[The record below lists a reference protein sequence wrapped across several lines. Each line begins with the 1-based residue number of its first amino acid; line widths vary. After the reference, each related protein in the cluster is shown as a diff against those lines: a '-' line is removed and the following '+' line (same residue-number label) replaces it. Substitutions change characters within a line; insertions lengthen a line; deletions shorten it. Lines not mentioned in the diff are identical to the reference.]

1 MINNPTADYNFA
13 GLGFTALSL
22 DVRDPS
28 HINQGAIT
36 NQSFTQQL
44 SNISFNNSTGAISF
58 AVAQSPEL
66 VRNIQFTG
74 TAFTDSSGQYVV
86 GFTGTW
92 TGQRILLNRSAH
104 AARREG
110 TAHKGAAFQIQPP
123 NNSLNV
129 EGYWSATLGTEIQ

>member
-28 HINQGAIT
+28 NINQGAIT

-58 AVAQSPEL
+58 AVALSPER

-74 TAFTDSSGQYVV
+74 TAITDSSGFVV

-92 TGQRILLNRSAH
+92 TGQRIVVIRSAQ

-110 TAHKGAAFQIQPP
+110 TADKGAAFQIQPP
-123 NNSLNV
+123 INSLSV
-129 EGYWSATLGTEIQ
+129 EGFWAATLGSQIQ